1 MGTPRTVAAA
11 LTASLAIALALACG
25 RALPPSPHLGPGAGG
40 ARPEAAHRANEGCTT
55 CHEAIAQEWRAS
67 NHAEAFRHGTF
78 QLAYIMEPLPFC
90 AACHAPEADP
100 ARPLPP
106 ASDLGVACVTC
117 HPGGRRWRLAGSAA
131 APATPRERANAACAS
146 CHEFPFPGDGAGAP
160 PRLMQKTVSE
170 HAASS
175 ARDTPC
181 VGCHMRAVEE
191 PGGGRH
197 VDHRF
202 LASRGADLVRRA
214 SRVEVRREGDAAV
227 FTFTRASAGHA
238 LPTGDLFRRLRLVVE
253 SDAAARTVFL
263 SRKTRESSADGREPD
278 TRPFADGRDVYVA
291 VIPLQDLRGPL
302 RYRVVYERVAHPNGE
317 DDEGATVDGAIE
329 LARGDL
335 R

>member
-1 MGTPRTVAAA
+1 MGTPRMVTAALLAGLAAA
-11 LTASLAIALALACG
+11 LGLACG
-25 RALPPSPHLGPGAGG
+25 RALPPSPHLGAGAPAGG

-78 QLAYIMEPLPFC
+78 QLAYTIEPLPFC
-90 AACHAPEADP
+90 ARCHAPEADA

-117 HPGGRRWRLAGSAA
+117 HPGGRRWRIAGAA
-131 APATPRERANAACAS
+131 TATPLERASAACAS
-146 CHEFPFPGDGAGAP
+146 CHEFPFPSDGAGGP
-160 PRLMQKTVSE
+160 TRLMQKTVSE

-175 ARDTPC
+175 ARGTAC
-181 VGCHMRAVEE
+181 VGCHMRSVAE

-202 LASRGADLVRRA
+202 FASRSAELVRSA
-214 SRVEVRREGDAAV
+214 ARVEVRREGDAAV

-238 LPTGDLFRRLRLVVE
+238 LPTGDIFRRLRLVVE
-253 SDAAARTVFL
+253 SDAAARTAFL
-263 SRKTRESSADGREPD
+263 SRKSRESSADGQEPD

-291 VIPLQDLRGPL
+291 VIPLHDLRGEL
-302 RYRVVYERVAHPNGE
+302 RYRVVYERVAHPNG
-317 DDEGATVDGAIE
+317 DDEEGATVDGAIE
-329 LARGDL
+329 LARGEL